1 MTKNSNSFK
10 YKIDRVNYFLQSDG
24 DQIYFET
31 LAQSFHNGQVLGLD
45 VCIRKPLIATCSS
58 DKSVRIWNYE
68 TWYIKT
74 ISKLHFTM

>member
-1 MTKNSNSFK
+1 M
-10 YKIDRVNYFLQSDG
+10 YKQIYDNEQHTYVIQKWYREHICVLQSDG

-68 TWYIKT
+68 TW
-74 ISKLHFTM
+74 

>member
-1 MTKNSNSFK
+1 M
-10 YKIDRVNYFLQSDG
+10 YKQIYDKEQHTHVIHKWYWEHICVLQSDG

-68 TWYIKT
+68 TW
-74 ISKLHFTM
+74 